1 MRNKNYLV
9 VGGSTGIGLETVKQL
24 KQAGANVWV
33 AARHL
38 SDELNNLGVT
48 FQAIDATQAFVL
60 QNMPTELHGV
70 VYCPGSINLKP
81 FNRLTEQDFMNDIQ
95 INVMGAVRT
104 LQQTFTALK
113 NAKGSSVVLYS
124 TVAVRMGMGF
134 HASVAVAKSAVEGL
148 TKSLAAEW
156 ASSQI
161 RVNAIAPSLTNTPL
175 AGQLLSSPE
184 KREAAAKRHPLGRVC
199 ETSDIAGTSLFLLSD
214 AASWISGQILS
225 VDGGMSS
232 IKLL

>member
-184 KREAAAKRHPLGRVC
+184 KREAAAKRHPLGRIG

>member
-1 MRNKNYLV
+1 MNNKNYLV
-9 VGGSTGIGLETVKQL
+9 IGGSKGIGLETVRQL
-24 KQAGANVWV
+24 TQAGANVWV

-38 SDELNNLGVT
+38 TDELADLGVS
-48 FQAIDATQAFVL
+48 FQAIDVTQPFVL
-60 QNMPTELHGV
+60 SNLPAVLHGV

-81 FNRLTEQDFMNDIQ
+81 FNRLSEQDFMSDIQ
-95 INVMGAVRT
+95 VNVLGAVRT

-113 NAKGSSVVLYS
+113 AAKGSSVVLYS

-148 TKSLAAEW
+148 AKSLAAEW
-156 ASSQI
+156 VGYQI
-161 RVNAIAPSLTNTPL
+161 RVNAIAPSLTDTPL
-175 AGQLLSSPE
+175 AAALLSSTE
-184 KREAAAKRHPLGRVC
+184 KREAASKRHPLGRIG
-199 ETSDIAGTSLFLLSD
+199 TTADIAGVSVFLLSD
-214 AASWISGQILS
+214 AASWLTGQILS

>member
-1 MRNKNYLV
+1 MHNKNYLV

-24 KQAGANVWV
+24 TQAGANVWV

-38 SDELNNLGVT
+38 PNELNNLGIA

-60 QNMPTELHGV
+60 QNMPAELHGV

-104 LQQTFTALK
+104 LQQTFAALK

-156 ASSQI
+156 VGNQI

-175 AGQLLSSPE
+175 AGQLLSSAE
-184 KREAAAKRHPLGRVC
+184 KREAAAKRHPLGRIG
-199 ETSDIAGTSLFLLSD
+199 ETSDIAGVSLFLLSD
-214 AASWISGQILS
+214 AASWITGQILS